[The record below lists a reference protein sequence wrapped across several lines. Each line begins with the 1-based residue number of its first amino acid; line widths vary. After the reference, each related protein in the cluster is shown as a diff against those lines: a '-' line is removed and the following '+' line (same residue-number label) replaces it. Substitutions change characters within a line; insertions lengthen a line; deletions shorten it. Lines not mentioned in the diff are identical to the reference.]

1 MGHLELTVFH
11 FLIIDC
17 TTTNV
22 SKIFITPSAER
33 AVVYLCNL
41 VIGTGRK
48 QKYREW
54 NGRSNRYVIHLTCS
68 RQSLKWNVIVFDVLK
83 YFDFTK
89 SEFFFDILYYACFV
103 MRGLV
108 RPHYKTH
115 KLEECLP
122 SFN

>member
-11 FLIIDC
+11 FLYNQECQQDIHNSFC
-17 TTTNV
+17 
-22 SKIFITPSAER
+22 
-33 AVVYLCNL
+33 
-41 VIGTGRK
+41 GTGSHVPLQSCYRYR
-48 QKYREW
+48 QELKYREW

-68 RQSLKWNVIVFDVLK
+68 RQSLKCNFVVFDVLK
-83 YFDFTK
+83 YFDLTK

-103 MRGLV
+103 LRGV
-108 RPHYKTH
+108 VTPHYATH